1 MSSWLLVFLTS
12 ENSDATSTL
21 VWTHVMRAEKGFTLI
36 ELMIAVG
43 LTGLLLSMAV
53 PALDIFV
60 SNARQTGAINDF
72 VSSIHQAR
80 STAVTTNARVTICPS
95 SGGTNCEAVGWNE
108 GWIVFSDPDSDRNV
122 DNGERI
128 IATSGSID
136 GLTIQS
142 AEFGTFLM
150 YRPNGRVMND
160 SLNGSSGS
168 FTVCDGRG
176 ADHAKVMILDLSGR
190 PRLSKTMVDGST
202 PSCS

>member
-1 MSSWLLVFLTS
+1 MRQ
-12 ENSDATSTL
+12 EN
-21 VWTHVMRAEKGFTLI
+21 GFSLI
-36 ELMIAVG
+36 ELVIAVG

-60 SNARQTGAINDF
+60 ANARQTGAINDF

-95 SGGTNCEAVGWNE
+95 AGGNNCEAVGWNN

-122 DNGERI
+122 DIGERI
-128 IATSGSID
+128 LAASGPVD

-142 AEFGTFLM
+142 AEFATFLM
-150 YRPNGRVMND
+150 YRPNGRVMNA
-160 SLNGSSGS
+160 SLNGSSGA
-168 FTVCDGRG
+168 FTVCDSRG
-176 ADHAKVMILDLSGR
+176 ADYAKVMILDLSGR
-190 PRLSKTMVDGST
+190 PRLSKAMADGSA

>member
-1 MSSWLLVFLTS
+1 MRR
-12 ENSDATSTL
+12 EN
-21 VWTHVMRAEKGFTLI
+21 GFTLI

-80 STAVTTNARVTICPS
+80 STAVTTNGRVTICPS
-95 SGGTNCEAVGWNE
+95 SGGTNCEAVGWNN
-108 GWIVFSDPDSDRNV
+108 GWIVFSDRDSDRTV
-122 DNGERI
+122 DNDETIISSSGRI
-128 IATSGSID
+128 E
-136 GLTIQS
+136 GLTFQS
-142 AEFGTFLM
+142 GQFATFLM
-150 YRPNGRVMND
+150 YRPNGRVMNA

-168 FTVCDGRG
+168 FTVCDKRG
-176 ADHAKVMILDLSGR
+176 ADYAKVMIIDLSGR
-190 PRLSKTMVDGST
+190 PRLGRTLPNGNA

>member
-1 MSSWLLVFLTS
+1 
-12 ENSDATSTL
+12 
-21 VWTHVMRAEKGFTLI
+21 MRTEKGFTLI

-80 STAVTTNARVTICPS
+80 STAVTTNTRVTICPS
-95 SGGTNCEAVGWNE
+95 AGGTNCEAVGWNA

-128 IATSGSID
+128 IGTAGSLD

-150 YRPNGRVMND
+150 YRPNGRVMNA

-168 FTVCDGRG
+168 FIVCDGRG

-190 PRLSKTMVDGST
+190 PRLSKTMVDGSS

>member
-1 MSSWLLVFLTS
+1 MRR
-12 ENSDATSTL
+12 EN
-21 VWTHVMRAEKGFTLI
+21 GFTLI

-80 STAVTTNARVTICPS
+80 STAITTNARVTICPS
-95 SGGTNCEAVGWNE
+95 AGGANCEAVGWSE
-108 GWIVFSDPDSDRNV
+108 GWIVFSDPDSDRFV
-122 DNGERI
+122 DADERI
-128 IATSGSID
+128 IAASGSVV

-150 YRPNGRVMND
+150 YRPNGRVMNAA
-160 SLNGSSGS
+160 LNGSSGA
-168 FTVCDGRG
+168 FTVCDDRG
-176 ADHAKVMILDLSGR
+176 AAHAKVMILDLSGR
-190 PRLSKTMVDGST
+190 PSLSRTMVDGSS
-202 PSCS
+202 PSCF